1 LVVWSDNLDGII
13 PLCRDFEDNLIKL
26 VWSRRHSLT
35 SLTPGPSIA
44 GASTPPGGGGGAG
57 SHTPATNSA
66 SSDVDIN
73 EKPRETESPV
83 ATPEPES
90 SAPKPISGG
99 SLWGWRIGSKAKRA
113 PAPRDLER
121 GGRSA
126 RPTRYF
132 APVYG
137 GLGLALSTCKPF
149 FFQTWVTPIAFVL
162 TGYHILLDFIGSGI
176 SMLLQEWRLTNDYK
190 RFALLAT
197 TPFLFCVSLVC
208 TMFPLRLRMSAQC
221 WSTVFRSASDH

>member
-1 LVVWSDNLDGII
+1 MVVWSDNLDGII
-13 PLCRDFEDNLIKL
+13 PICRDFEDNLIKL

-35 SLTPGPSIA
+35 SLTTPGPSIA
-44 GASTPPGGGGGAG
+44 GASTPPVGGV
-57 SHTPATNSA
+57 SHTSAATNSA

-73 EKPRETESPV
+73 EKPREATESST
-83 ATPEPES
+83 TPELES
-90 SAPKPISGG
+90 STSKPISGG

-149 FFQTWVTPIAFVL
+149 YLKKNLVTLIAFVL
-162 TGYHILLDFIGSGI
+162 TGYHISLDFIASGVNI
-176 SMLLQEWRLTNDYK
+176 LLQEWRLTNDYK
-190 RFALLAT
+190 RLALLVT

-208 TMFPLRLRMSAQC
+208 TKFLPITSSYVISVLVNSFSLC
-221 WSTVFRSASDH
+221 K